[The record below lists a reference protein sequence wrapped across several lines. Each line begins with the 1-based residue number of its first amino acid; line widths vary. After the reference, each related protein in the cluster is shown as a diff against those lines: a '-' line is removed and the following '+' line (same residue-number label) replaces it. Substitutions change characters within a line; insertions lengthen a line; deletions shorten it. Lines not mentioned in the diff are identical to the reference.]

1 MVHRKLAPAI
11 SNGLPGHTNANRLGF
26 RAGKRWGPRWRNR
39 NKLVCP
45 YLQCYYGLWYLYVCI
60 TLYNSTLLGFITGH
74 DEKGPMKIRGT
85 YTIYKAY
92 CSGHFFQEISQI
104 LCPKYGTIVPS
115 HFRIQV
121 RSPMISSSLGGD
133 LSPLISAF
141 HSAFFMGKSTI
152 SCRLGHGLIRSRT
165 VNVRDPEGSWS
176 AAP

>member
-1 MVHRKLAPAI
+1 MVIRRIYLMWYHVWFDLKNTCFRKKTKRIERAYTENIPLDYFCHLLAI
-11 SNGLPGHTNANRLGF
+11 KSL
-26 RAGKRWGPRWRNR
+26 
-39 NKLVCP
+39 
-45 YLQCYYGLWYLYVCI
+45 I
-60 TLYNSTLLGFITGH
+60 TPIL
-74 DEKGPMKIRGT
+74 EVP
-85 YTIYKAY
+85 TIYKAY